1 MNNVPFPLILPIDD
15 EHQVYKGFI
24 SIQNIEYQI
33 QLQLGPK
40 GYLNGKENLLK
51 LFNEYPQVKDLIETK
66 LHQATN
72 IMSFLNEFKDI
83 IETTAINKD
92 NKFSYSHDRYSLIYN
107 EIKNIGFENVHEI
120 SDDMLNITFKS
131 VDEQH
136 RKHLVKINL
145 SNNYP
150 FTSPK
155 AEWDLPIAISNY
167 STLAK
172 ILSQHRAFVIKYQ
185 LFFNCMDD
193 LDKHMRIL
201 EPDKPKK
208 SDKWRRIA
216 LGHHCSLEIQINAES
231 PLEMK
236 PKIRFFGSAKRVKD
250 LQTKWKASTWNKNLS
265 IHQNL
270 LDSFQLVDNDNDAYE
285 DYTTTGDIECVIY
298 LVVEDFIINA
308 YMK

>member
-1 MNNVPFPLILPIDD
+1 MKLKTLDLKMYMKFRMICWKLHLNQCKHFIYIYKD
-15 EHQVYKGFI
+15 EHVA
-24 SIQNIEYQI
+24 N
-33 QLQLGPK
+33 
-40 GYLNGKENLLK
+40 
-51 LFNEYPQVKDLIETK
+51 LIE
-66 LHQATN
+66 
-72 IMSFLNEFKDI
+72 S
-83 IETTAINKD
+83 
-92 NKFSYSHDRYSLIYN
+92 
-107 EIKNIGFENVHEI
+107 
-120 SDDMLNITFKS
+120 
-131 VDEQH
+131 DEQH

-155 AEWDLPIAISNY
+155 AEWDLPVAISNY

-172 ILSQHRAFVIKYQ
+172 ILSQHRSFVIKYQ

-250 LQTKWKASTWNKNLS
+250 LQTKWKA
-265 IHQNL
+265 
-270 LDSFQLVDNDNDAYE
+270 
-285 DYTTTGDIECVIY
+285 
-298 LVVEDFIINA
+298 FIW
-308 YMK
+308 